1 MRAIDIHTHIGRL
14 LYDLPYDQPDDLIA
28 FLDAHPIDLAAVAE
42 SRFYGAAAPGLA
54 N

>member
-14 LYDLPYDQPDDLIA
+14 LYDLPYNQPDDLIA
-28 FLDAHPIDLAAVAE
+28 FLDAHQIDLAAVAE
-42 SRFYGAAAPGLA
+42 SRFCGAAAPGLA